1 MPNSDENYPKAAA
14 FIKDWYGQLGIKL
27 TTTVMDSD
35 ALTQLLLP
43 PEGGGT
49 AKYDIELWG
58 WSGNPDPNALLQIFR
73 CDAIGGTSDSLY
85 CNKDYDKL
93 YDQQLKLGGDAR
105 KAVLAQMQNLIYDQ
119 APYDILYYDSNL
131 AAYRTDKFAGWQNM
145 PPNGTPLFSYGTLNY
160 TLLTDATKA
169 APSTGPS
176 AAPGAASGAPGSA
189 SAAPGAAGSPATGGA
204 SQAPADT
211 SSTSSSSNTLLI
223 VGAVVLVVAVVAG
236 LFFANR
242 RRGGA
247 AEEE

>member
-1 MPNSDENYPKAAA
+1 
-14 FIKDWYGQLGIKL
+14 
-27 TTTVMDSD
+27 MDSD

-58 WSGNPDPNALLQIFR
+58 WSGNPDPNALMQIFK

-85 CNKDYDKL
+85 CNKDYDNL
-93 YDQQLKLGGDAR
+93 YEQQLKLGGDAR
-105 KAVLAQMQNLIYDQ
+105 KTVLAQMQNLIYDQ

-160 TLLTDATKA
+160 TLLTDASKA
-169 APSTGPS
+169 APSAPS
-176 AAPGAASGAPGSA
+176 SGAPGAASGAPGSA
-189 SAAPGAAGSPATGGA
+189 SAAPGAAGPSAAPGA

-211 SSTSSSSNTLLI
+211 SNTSSSSNNTLIIVGLI
-223 VGAVVLVVAVVAG
+223 VLVAVVAG
-236 LFFANR
+236 LFFASR